1 MKEKLKTF
9 RRIAIATACTA
20 TAAIA
25 VFAAACTADAGKTD
39 PTKKPEITYPQYL
52 NVLESTDTYTET
64 PVYIMNEETDRRV
77 YCIETVP
84 ADLGDGKVPLIIYV
98 HGGNGDATSLI
109 ALPETLAESGFAGIT
124 FECCGANKFSPK
136 SDGKEIY
143 SSHYTSRISDL
154 EAVIEHAKTLDYV
167 DTDKIYIYGQS
178 YGGLVCMMDAP
189 YHNDDIRGM
198 FLESTGLTEDG
209 SMVTNTGN
217 GSVEKYL
224 PPEDYKSFMNGF
236 TKDVLIFCSQEDE
249 TGAHEN
255 GAYTAT
261 VYESRDEGETK
272 FYSYAGGG
280 HSFSLFEQAAKDDVY
295 RIIAAYINTGEILEQ
310 GENT

>member
-1 MKEKLKTF
+1 MRESKTF
-9 RRIAIATACTA
+9 KAIAAATCVLAAA
-20 TAAIA
+20 TAA
-25 VFAAACTADAGKTD
+25 FAAGCSEGGKTPD
-39 PTKKPEITYPQYL
+39 TPKPEPTYPQSL
-52 NVLESTDTYTET
+52 TVLETTDVYTET
-64 PVYIMNEETDRRV
+64 PVYIKNEETDRRV

-84 ADLGDGKVPLIIYV
+84 NGLAEGEKVPMIVYV

-109 ALPETLAESGFAGIT
+109 ALPENLAESGFAGIT

-154 EAVIEHAKTLDYV
+154 ETVIEHAKTLDYV